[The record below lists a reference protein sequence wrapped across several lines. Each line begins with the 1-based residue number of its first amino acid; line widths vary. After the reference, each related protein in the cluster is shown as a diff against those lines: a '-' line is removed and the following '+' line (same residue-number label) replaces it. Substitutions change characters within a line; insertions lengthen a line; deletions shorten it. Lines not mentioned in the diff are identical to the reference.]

1 MRNNYTST
9 ITNYNEKYSNF
20 FSHVKE
26 AVFEKKIHSTTKMH
40 VSNCL
45 ESHNQLDCSKLM
57 LLKQLDMKSECKIV
71 PKHTLFSFN
80 TPQSYA

>member
-26 AVFEKKIHSTTKMH
+26 AVFEKKYVVQLKCMSPI
-40 VSNCL
+40 VS
-45 ESHNQLDCSKLM
+45 SHIINW
-57 LLKQLDMKSECKIV
+57 IA
-71 PKHTLFSFN
+71 PN
-80 TPQSYA
+80 